1 MSTAT
6 IEPGVVNEPGSGSPR
21 PQARWR
27 LRDPEAVQ
35 NGIERFPPLVAAVLA
50 ARGITKRE
58 QAEAFYKP
66 HLQPDYDPLQL
77 PGMIDAIRRVRQA
90 ISAKETIALY
100 GDFDVDGVTSI
111 AVLETG
117 LKPLGARTLK
127 YIPDRFKEGYGL
139 NFDAVTELQQRG
151 ASVLVTADCGISS
164 VLEIAHA
171 NRLGMDVII
180 LDHHTVPDEMP
191 AALAA
196 VNPKRLDSPYPFTEL
211 AAVGVAYRF
220 LQALY
225 EDAGRALDESSF
237 IDLVAMGTVID
248 VAPLEDENRR
258 IVVAGLAQMRKSLR
272 PGVEALVRVARVKPE
287 AINAETLGFALGPRM
302 NAAGRIQHAY
312 LALDLMLSTNHSQA
326 RELAEQLDDLNR
338 QRQDQTV
345 EACAIAEEIFAGVSD
360 PLIMVGS
367 PEIHSGIV
375 GIVAGRMAERYHRPA
390 IVYEEGEVTSRASCR
405 SIPEFDIVAAIR
417 KEKHLLVRHG
427 GHRAAA
433 GFTVNN
439 RDLHLLKERLVNT
452 AAELL
457 DERALQPVIDI
468 DAETPLSG
476 LTPVEIKGLMRFE
489 PCGQGNRKP
498 VLLSR
503 NVRLIEKRA
512 VGANQDHLKLSF
524 KQGPVRWDGIAFR
537 QAGAETADEV
547 DIVYSLQEGFRG
559 AVEFQVLDI
568 TPSGTNRPLEID

>member
-1 MSTAT
+1 MSA
-6 IEPGVVNEPGSGSPR
+6 IAMVAAASAGPNDGSQRPR
-21 PQARWR
+21 ARWR
-27 LRDPEAVQ
+27 LRDASAAQ
-35 NGIERFPPLVAAVLA
+35 NGIANFPPIVATVLA
-50 ARGITKRE
+50 ARGITRRD
-58 QAEAFYKP
+58 QADAFYKP
-66 HLQPDYDPLQL
+66 WLKADYDPLQL
-77 PGMIDAIRRVRQA
+77 PGMLDAVRRVRQA
-90 ISAKETIALY
+90 IEAKETIALY

-111 AVLETG
+111 AVLHSG
-117 LKPLGARTLK
+117 LRPLGARTIN

-139 NFDAVTELQQRG
+139 NVEAVTELRERG

-164 VLEIAHA
+164 VLEVAHA
-171 NRLGMDVII
+171 NSLGMDVII

-196 VNPKRLDSPYPFTEL
+196 VNPKRTDSPYPFNEL
-211 AAVGVAYRF
+211 AAVGVSYRF

-225 EDAGRALDESSF
+225 EDAGRTLDESEF
-237 IDLVAMGTVID
+237 LDLVALGTVID

-258 IVVAGLAQMRKSLR
+258 IVVAGLEQMRRSLR
-272 PGVEALVRVARVKPE
+272 PGVEALVKVARVQPD

-312 LALDLMLSTNHSQA
+312 LALDLMLATNHGQA
-326 RELAEQLDDLNR
+326 RELAEQLDGLNR
-338 QRQDQTV
+338 QRQLQT
-345 EACAIAEEIFAGVSD
+345 ETACNIAEEIFAGVSD

-390 IVYEEGEVTSRASCR
+390 IVYEEGEFTSRASCR
-405 SIPEFDIVAAIR
+405 SIPEFDIVGAIR

-433 GFTVNN
+433 GFTVHN
-439 RDLHLLKERLVNT
+439 RDLQTLKERLVNT

-457 DERALQPVIDI
+457 DERSLQPVIDI
-468 DAETPLSG
+468 DAETPLAG
-476 LTPVEIKGLMRFE
+476 LTPIEIKGLMRFE

-503 NVRLIEKRA
+503 NVRLLERKV

-537 QAGAETADEV
+537 QGAAETASEV
-547 DIVYSLQEGFRG
+547 DVVYSLQEGMRG
-559 AVEFQVLDI
+559 NVEFQVHDI
-568 TPSGTNRPLEID
+568 APSGANRPLEID